1 MTSTIKLDRQMDL
14 KQELIDIV
22 KQKLVESGHSFCF
35 SQKLSTGYIC
45 YGLNKEAFSPH
56 AVQEPIEKYL
66 QAIAHNLEHEQYRY
80 SFTHIEKED
89 ILYEVIKLKPDGQQ
103 LGQVLTY
110 FFDGEY
116 GRYLYYLNWLDSK
129 NLAHREAMIY
139 LIEKTRENETE
150 FAQTP
155 IYFTSRFKQYIDQFS
170 FTLEELKQAFTPYFQ
185 NNPLINEEYARF
197 FLARCI
203 KPEYR
208 EQITRI
214 IPQIKNEDKLFESS
228 SNISYLVLKKSY
240 LALHYSG
247 LQIDYVE
254 RSKDNIQTLLDFI
267 GQEITERHYFGIN
280 HIIVGQQW
288 NDYLLSVKHD
298 TDAEL
303 DTFKHFIADLLDFAQ
318 QIKDKNFANLE
329 QHLFTQNELKTFIR
343 YWVINHNVES
353 QLGNSI
359 DSTEERSIRT
369 SSLKI

>member
-1 MTSTIKLDRQMDL
+1 MDL
-14 KQELIDIV
+14 KQELINLV
-22 KQKLVESGHSFCF
+22 KQKLTDSGNLSCI
-35 SQKLSTGYIC
+35 SEKLSTGYIC
-45 YGLNKEAFSPH
+45 YGLKKERFSAH
-56 AVQEPIEKYL
+56 ATQEPVEKYL
-66 QAIAHNLEHEQYRY
+66 DAIAYNLEHEKYRY
-80 SFTHIEKED
+80 GFTDIDKED
-89 ILYEVIKLKPDGQQ
+89 MLYEVIKLKPDGQQ

-129 NLAHREAMIY
+129 NPSHREAMIY
-139 LIEKTRENETE
+139 LIGKTRENETE

-170 FTLEELKQAFTPYFQ
+170 FTLDELKQAFIPYFK

-214 IPQIKNEDKLFESS
+214 IPQIKNEDALFESS

-254 RSKDNIQTLLDFI
+254 RSKDNIQTLLSFI
-267 GQEITERHYFGIN
+267 GQEIAEQHYFAIN

-298 TDAEL
+298 TDADI
-303 DTFKHFIADLLDFAQ
+303 DTFKHFIAELLDFAQ
-318 QIKDKNFANLE
+318 QIKDKDFANLE
-329 QHLFTQNELKTFIR
+329 QHLFTQNEFKTFMR
-343 YWVINHNVES
+343 YWVINHKVES
-353 QLGNSI
+353 KLGNSI
-359 DSTEERSIRT
+359 DSTEEKGRHT